1 MQTEF
6 QVGSTVLARGV
17 RFMVVAAD
25 PIAQNSGQTVHRL
38 RLRALDEPFRNEEV
52 CILHPLEQVM
62 PDQVPELDLSRP
74 GRLAR
79 FQLLM
84 DAVRLGL
91 TPGDD
96 RLVSSARSRIQ
107 FEPYQQVPALRALEL
122 PRPRLLIADD
132 VGLGKTI
139 EAGLILRELNARR
152 RANRIL
158 IVSPA
163 SIVEQW
169 QTELASKFGFQF
181 KIFDSEGVAEAR
193 RACEVG
199 TNPWCAEPRVIA
211 SIDYIKRREGAF
223 RELSASRWDVIIID
237 EAHHLASGGG
247 DEDLTDRYRLARWL
261 AAENT
266 GALLLLTATPHDG
279 YDENF
284 ASLLSLLEPSLVI
297 PGRELRFEQYRQH
310 MVRRLKRHI
319 RLPNGE
325 PKFVERLPV
334 QPIPVPY
341 TPAELQVQQAVHKEA
356 ASLDELAEKA
366 LKADRES
373 IRLVATVLRKRAASS
388 FAALRKT
395 ILQRKENL
403 AETLAEIEI
412 RREHLRAWRR
422 GEPIPEEAQARLERD
437 LYRSYLSAM
446 QRTGRE
452 LRRLREEEERI
463 EELKALVD
471 ACGTGPESKLVEL
484 EKYLKALHA
493 TDESTKVIV
502 FSEYADTVD
511 VIVEHLEQEGY
522 AGRLVKLTGDV
533 TSRKDRRAALARFA
547 SPEALILVATDI
559 AGEGLNLHEHCHHLV
574 HFELPWNPN
583 RLEQRNGRI
592 DRYGQTKPPV
602 IAYLYAADSY
612 EGEVLNR
619 LVQKI
624 EAQLQRLGSVGD
636 VLGQIQADRIEE
648 LLSRPVS
655 DLHRAVAEAEAQID
669 NELNRAADPRIRQ
682 QIGEGGDSQ
691 DDLERAEA
699 AIRHERERGVVL
711 DVFLQRAVTAAGGT
725 VQRGGTALRVVT
737 PQAWRSAD
745 VQPVYEK
752 LLPPGAYAA
761 GEEFSPDEVLYE
773 DHPLLQAAL
782 RWVRAS
788 RFRADDDHRLAC
800 VAVPG
805 LAEPELIATF
815 LTNLQDGTGAQIQ
828 RFEAVRVTRE
838 LAVSRDAAA
847 DDAATRESYPSN
859 VPSELLDRLFGEWWQ
874 EARRLAENEAQ
885 RRAVDWRESLVA
897 FRGLERQLRKSEID
911 RWDEATKKAIL
922 GGYQQQLEQG
932 QLFTTQPTMPPSIR
946 RRLEDHRKRA
956 ELQRTILDRRMS
968 FGEPAIEPL
977 GVLLRVP
984 ASLIQEGR

>member
-1 MQTEF
+1 
-6 QVGSTVLARGV
+6 
-17 RFMVVAAD
+17 MVVAAE
-25 PIAQNSGQTVHRL
+25 PISQASGETVQRL
-38 RLRALDEPFRNEEV
+38 RLRALEEPFRNEEV
-52 CILHPLEQVM
+52 CILHPLERVR
-62 PDQVPELDLSRP
+62 PGQVPELDLARP

-79 FQLLM
+79 FQLLI

-91 TPGDD
+91 APGDD

-158 IVSPA
+158 VVSPA

-169 QTELASKFGFQF
+169 QAELASKFGFQF

-193 RACEVG
+193 RAYEVG

-223 RELSASRWDVIIID
+223 RELSASRWDIIIID

-284 ASLLSLLEPSLVI
+284 SSLLSLLEPALVV
-297 PGRELRFEQYRQH
+297 PGRELRFEHYRQH

-319 RLPNGE
+319 RLPNGQ

-334 QPIPVPY
+334 QPIPVHFA
-341 TPAELQVQQAVHKEA
+341 PAELQVQQAVHREA

-388 FAALRKT
+388 LAALRKT

-437 LYRSYLSAM
+437 LYRSFLSVM

-452 LRRLREEEERI
+452 LRRLKEEEERI
-463 EELKALVD
+463 QELQALVD
-471 ACGTGPESKLVEL
+471 ACGTGPESKLFEL
-484 EKYLKALHA
+484 EKYLKSLHA
-493 TDESTKVIV
+493 TDVSTKVIV

-511 VIVEHLEQEGY
+511 VIVEHLEQAGY
-522 AGRLVKLTGDV
+522 AGRLVKLTGDI
-533 TSRKDRRAALARFA
+533 TSRKERRAALARFA
-547 SPEALILVATDI
+547 SPDALILVATDI

-592 DRYGQTKPPV
+592 DRYGQTKPPA

-612 EGEVLNR
+612 EGEVLSR

-624 EAQLQRLGSVGD
+624 EAQLKKLGSVGD

-648 LLSRPVS
+648 LLRKPVS
-655 DLHRAVAEAEAQID
+655 DVRRAIAEAEGQID
-669 NELNRAADPRIRQ
+669 NELNRAADPRIRR
-682 QIGEGGDSQ
+682 QIGEGGDIPEET
-691 DDLERAEA
+691 ERAET
-699 AIRHERERGVVL
+699 AIRHEQERGVAL
-711 DVFLQRAVTAAGGT
+711 DVFLQRAVTAAGGA
-725 VQRGGTALRVVT
+725 VEKNGTSWRVVT
-737 PQAWRSAD
+737 PHAWLNSD
-745 VQPVYEK
+745 VQPLYER
-752 LLPPGAYAA
+752 LLPPGSYVP
-761 GEEFSPDEVLYE
+761 GEESSPDEVLHE
-773 DHPLLQAAL
+773 EHPLLQAAL

-800 VAVPG
+800 VAVPS
-805 LAEPELIATF
+805 LEEPELIATF
-815 LTNLQDGTGAQIQ
+815 LTTLQDGTGVQVQ
-828 RFEAVRVTRE
+828 RLEAVRVTQQ
-838 LAVSRDAAA
+838 LLVSRDASA
-847 DDAATRESYPSN
+847 DDAVTRESHSGN
-859 VPSELLDRLFGEWWQ
+859 VPVELLNRLFGGWWQ
-874 EARRLAENEAQ
+874 EARRLAHNEAQ
-885 RRAVDWRESLVA
+885 RRALDWKESLVA

-922 GGYQQQLEQG
+922 GDYQRQVEQG
-932 QLFTTQPTMPPSIR
+932 QLFTNQPTMPPAIR

-956 ELQRTILDRRMS
+956 ELQRTLLDRRMS
-968 FGEPAIEPL
+968 FGEPSIEPL

>member
-1 MQTEF
+1 
-6 QVGSTVLARGV
+6 
-17 RFMVVAAD
+17 MVVAAD
-25 PIAQNSGQTVHRL
+25 PVAQEGQRAVHRL
-38 RLRALDEPFRNEEV
+38 RLRALEGPFRNGEICV
-52 CILHPLEQVM
+52 LHPLEPVQ
-62 PDQVPELDLSRP
+62 PDQVPELDLARP

-79 FQLLM
+79 FQLLI

-91 TPGDD
+91 SPGDD
-96 RLVSSARSRIQ
+96 RLVSSLRSRIQ
-107 FEPYQQVPALRALEL
+107 FEPYQQVPALRALAL

-152 RANRIL
+152 RATRVL

-193 RACEVG
+193 RAYEVG

-237 EAHHLASGGG
+237 EAHHLASGGS

-334 QPIPVPY
+334 LPIPVRF

-388 FAALRKT
+388 IAALRKT

-403 AETLAEIEI
+403 TETLAEIEI

-452 LRRLREEEERI
+452 LRRLKEEEERI
-463 EELKALVD
+463 EELQALVD
-471 ACGTGPESKLVEL
+471 ACGTGSESKLVEL
-484 EKYLKALHA
+484 EKYLKSLHA

-511 VIVEHLEQEGY
+511 VIVEHLEQAGY
-522 AGRLVKLTGDV
+522 AGKLVKLTGDV
-533 TSRKDRRAALARFA
+533 TSRRNRRAALARFA

-624 EAQLQRLGSVGD
+624 EAQLRRLGSVGD

-669 NELNRAADPRIRQ
+669 NELNRAADPRIRR
-682 QIGEGGDSQ
+682 QIGEGGDTQ
-691 DDLERAEA
+691 EELERAEA
-699 AIRHERERGVVL
+699 AIRHERERGVAL
-711 DVFLQRAVTAAGGT
+711 DMFLQRAVTAASGT
-725 VQRGGTALRVVT
+725 VQRVGAALRVVT
-737 PQAWRSAD
+737 PPPWCTSD
-745 VQPVYEK
+745 VQPLYEK
-752 LLPPGAYAA
+752 LLPPGSYQP
-761 GEEFSPDEVLYE
+761 GEEFAPDEVLHE
-773 DHPLLQAAL
+773 EHPLLQAAL

-788 RFRADDDHRLAC
+788 RFRTDDDHRLAC

-805 LAEPELIATF
+805 LEEPELIATF
-815 LTNLQDGTGAQIQ
+815 LLTLQDGTAAQVQ
-828 RFEAVRVTRE
+828 RLEAVRVTRSLE
-838 LAVSRDAAA
+838 VSRDASA
-847 DDAATRESYPSN
+847 DDAATRESHPGN
-859 VPSELLDRLFGEWWQ
+859 VPGELLVRLFGDWWQ

-885 RRAVDWRESLVA
+885 RRAVDWKESLVA
-897 FRGLERQLRKSEID
+897 FRGLERQFRKSEID
-911 RWDEATKKAIL
+911 RWDEASKRAIL
-922 GGYQQQLEQG
+922 GEYQQQVEQG
-932 QLFTTQPTMPPSIR
+932 RLFADQPSMPPAIR

-956 ELQRTILDRRMS
+956 EFQRALLERRMS
-968 FGEPAIEPL
+968 FCEPVIEPL

-984 ASLIQEGR
+984 ASLVQEAR

>member
-1 MQTEF
+1 
-6 QVGSTVLARGV
+6 
-17 RFMVVAAD
+17 MVVAAD
-25 PIAQNSGQTVHRL
+25 PVVQDSGRTVHRL
-38 RLRALDEPFRNEEV
+38 WLRALEEPFRNEEV
-52 CILHPLEQVM
+52 CVLHPLEPVQ
-62 PDQVPELDLSRP
+62 PDGVPELDLARP

-84 DAVRLGL
+84 DAIRLGL
-91 TPGDD
+91 APGDD
-96 RLVSSARSRIQ
+96 RLVSSVRSRIQ

-152 RANRIL
+152 RASRVL

-193 RACEVG
+193 RAYEVG

-237 EAHHLASGGG
+237 EAHHLASGGD
-247 DEDLTDRYRLARWL
+247 DENVTDRYRLARWL
-261 AAENT
+261 ASENT

-297 PGRELRFEQYRQH
+297 PGRELRFDHYKQH

-319 RLPNGE
+319 RLPDGR
-325 PKFVERLPV
+325 PKFVEREPV
-334 QPIPVPY
+334 RPIPVNL
-341 TPAELQVQQAVHKEA
+341 TPAELKVQQAVREEA
-356 ASLDELAEKA
+356 ASLEELAEKA
-366 LKADRES
+366 LRVDREM

-388 FAALRKT
+388 LTALQNT

-403 AETLAEIEI
+403 AHSLAEIEV
-412 RREHLRAWRR
+412 RREHLRAWKR
-422 GEPIPEEAQARLERD
+422 GEPIPEEAQARLEHD

-446 QRTGRE
+446 QRTGRQ
-452 LRRLREEEERI
+452 LRRLRDEREQI
-463 EELKALVD
+463 EHLESLVN
-471 ACGTGPESKLVEL
+471 ACDIGAESKLVEL
-484 EKYLKALHA
+484 EKYLKSLHA
-493 TDESTKVIV
+493 VDASTKVIV

-511 VIVEHLEQEGY
+511 AIAEHLERGGY
-522 AGRLVKLTGDV
+522 AGKVVKLTGDV
-533 TSRKDRRAALARFA
+533 TGRRDRHAALARFA
-547 SPEALILVATDI
+547 SPDALILVATDI

-619 LVQKI
+619 LVRKI
-624 EAQLQRLGSVGD
+624 EAQLRKLGSVGD
-636 VLGQIQADRIEE
+636 VLGQIQAERIEQ
-648 LLSRPVS
+648 LLSRPVA
-655 DLHRAVAEAEAQID
+655 DLHRAIAEAEAQID
-669 NELNRAADPRIRQ
+669 DELNRAADPRIRR
-682 QIGEGGDSQ
+682 QIGEGGDTEE
-691 DDLERAEA
+691 DLERAEA
-699 AIRHERERGVVL
+699 ATRREREQGVAL
-711 DVFLQRAVTAAGGT
+711 DVFLERAVKAAGGK
-725 VQRGGTALRVVT
+725 VQWVGPGLQVVT
-737 PQAWRSAD
+737 PLEWCSSD
-745 VQPVYEK
+745 VQSFYEK
-752 LLPPGAYAA
+752 LLPPGSYVP
-761 GEEFSPDEVLYE
+761 GEESSPDEVLHE
-773 DHPLLQAAL
+773 EHPLLQAAL
-782 RWVRAS
+782 RWVRAT

-805 LAEPELIATF
+805 LEVPELIATF
-815 LTNLQDGTGAQIQ
+815 LTTLQDGTGAQVQ
-828 RFEAVRVTRE
+828 RFEAVRVSAKLE
-838 LAVSRDAAA
+838 VSRDAAA
-847 DDAATRESYPSN
+847 DDAALRQTHPGNIPVESL
-859 VPSELLDRLFGEWWQ
+859 ERLFGDWWLEARGLAKQ
-874 EARRLAENEAQ
+874 EAL
-885 RRAVDWRESLVA
+885 RRALDWKESLVA
-897 FRGLERQLRKSEID
+897 FRGLERQVRIAEID
-911 RWDEATKKAIL
+911 RWDEASKRAIL
-922 GGYQQQLEQG
+922 GDYARQVGQR
-932 QLFTTQPTMPPSIR
+932 QLFDDNRSMPPSIR

-956 ELQRTILDRRMS
+956 EFQRSLLDRRVS
-968 FGEPAIEPL
+968 FSEPTLEPL

-984 ASLIQEGR
+984 ASLVEEAR